1 MHSVYQ
7 EENFNIIACG
17 RYFDSKKLALSYHLI
32 SCLLGERVRKQSTIV
47 GALEKEL
54 ICQVI
59 RVTESWLVLKCA
71 GSGRSLLW
79 KMISGPAYS
88 EKDGE

>member
-1 MHSVYQ
+1 MELCILFTKNKISISS
-7 EENFNIIACG
+7 FIACG
-17 RYFDSKKLALSYHLI
+17 RYFDSKKIGLSYHLI

-59 RVTESWLVLKCA
+59 NKSN
-71 GSGRSLLW
+71 
-79 KMISGPAYS
+79 
-88 EKDGE
+88 